1 MLDLC
6 LTDSNILYFW
16 RVLEF
21 IHKLTRERHV
31 LQCLFVRG
39 SNKKQ
44 WRGRIIS
51 NFTKGETLIIFY
63 DNQVFLGI
71 ISQCDHPSYTFQK
84 IFTLYSPLQLGQEE
98 NIRGYSIERG
108 AYWFVLKI
116 AKMFPLPTSSNRMIN
131 TFIIVNITPTFKR

>member
-21 IHKLTRERHV
+21 IHKLTGERHV

-71 ISQCDHPSYTFQK
+71 ISQCGHPSYTFQK
-84 IFTLYSPLQLGQEE
+84 IFTLYSPLQLRQEE